1 MNQNSGKCVLAHN
14 QQQSAAPQYSRNID
28 PVAFHGTLKQ
38 GVMPELTASEISP
51 KLAVCPK
58 LDSQE
63 SSLPVSARKTNE
75 ASTREGAGFC
85 YSVGLSPVAG
95 SFSSIHSRT

>member
-1 MNQNSGKCVLAHN
+1 MNQNSGKCGLAHKVRDI
-14 QQQSAAPQYSRNID
+14 A
-28 PVAFHGTLKQ
+28 
-38 GVMPELTASEISP
+38 